1 MQAFHIH
8 FKVCEPLFKIKE
20 PIIGVWDNIRIYGIH
35 VILKDRLSGRAA
47 KEDGNVYLNRY
58 TATSHLFDSRIS
70 FFSLCFNNLFAS
82 TTCNDWIYK

>member
-8 FKVCEPLFKIKE
+8 LKVCEPLFRWDKGTYNR
-20 PIIGVWDNIRIYGIH
+20 GVGQYSIH

-47 KEDGNVYLNRY
+47 KEDGNVCLNRY

-70 FFSLCFNNLFAS
+70 FFSLCFTNLFAS
-82 TTCNDWIYK
+82 TTFNDWMNK